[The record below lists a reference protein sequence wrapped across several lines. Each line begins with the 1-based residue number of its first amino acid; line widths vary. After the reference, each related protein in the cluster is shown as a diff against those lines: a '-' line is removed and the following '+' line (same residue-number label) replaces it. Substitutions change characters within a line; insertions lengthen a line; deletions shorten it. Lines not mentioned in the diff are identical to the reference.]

1 MLDQN
6 INTNITTE
14 KTRFDKVR
22 ENFFSER
29 TPLYTPFI
37 LCRQV
42 FSGGN
47 IPTCAEYNSNNTWN
61 FNGNNRCLNNN
72 NRYNSVF
79 RCRPVLDF
87 VQKNEKDNNNYLIPL
102 VELFELEK
110 QYYNGKPNAVKFRTN
125 YFHNIILL
133 WHKLNRQEL
142 TIGTTYRV
150 VIDIPK
156 IREIIYC
163 DYVDKLIQSF
173 FVKQINPI
181 LETKWFHKDSYS
193 CRKGKGVLKAVDT
206 FQQYLIETV
215 ENNETP
221 ENIYVASVDLK
232 NFFMSIDVKLAIQL
246 MSEFIERE
254 LHNHPRK
261 ELLLYLCNFLYNSN
275 YCSNYIDLANKNI
288 DKKLK
293 REKTL
298 IYNQPERGVPIGNWP
313 SQILGIFLTTFA
325 LNYLTKLG
333 YKFVHYTDDTAIIV
347 TDKEKYLSDIKLLE
361 QFYQDKLHLKLHPN
375 KRYLQHYSKGITFLG
390 RKIKVNRKLPSNRT
404 FYSLIGLLR
413 RYLILLKSDK
423 YNVKFATDFHNSFN
437 SYFGLLR
444 TTDSFRIRKTIINII
459 DKFQFFQYFKSN
471 KNIYSKI
478 NLKNIF
484 KQNNLYKKY
493 FKILK
498 INNVI
503 NKIKINLDNL
513 NNL

>member
-1 MLDQN
+1 MFFKLLDQN

-29 TPLYTPFI
+29 TPLYTPFT

-47 IPTCAEYNSNNTWN
+47 TSTCAEYNSNNTWN
-61 FNGNNRCLNNN
+61 FNANNRCLNNN

-110 QYYNGKPNAVKFRTN
+110 QCYNGKPNAVKFRTN

-163 DYVDKLIQSF
+163 DYADKLIQSF

-181 LETKWFHKDSYS
+181 LETKWFHNDSYS

-206 FQQYLIETV
+206 FQKYLQDTV
-215 ENNETP
+215 LDENIKLED
-221 ENIYVASVDLK
+221 IYVASIDIK
-232 NFFMSIDVKLAIQL
+232 NFFMSIDVKLATQL
-246 MSEFIERE
+246 MSEFIEHE

-261 ELLLYLCNFLYNSN
+261 ELLLYLCNFLYSAN
-275 YCSNYIDLANKNI
+275 YTTAYKNMAKPSIDA
-288 DKKLK
+288 KLPK
-293 REKTL
+293 EKTL

-313 SQILGIFLTTFA
+313 SQIIGNFLTTFV
-325 LNYLTKLG
+325 LNYLTELG
-333 YKFVHYTDDTAIIV
+333 YKFCHYTDDTVVIV
-347 TDKEKYLSDIKLLE
+347 TNKEKWLKDIKLIE
-361 QFYQDKLHLKLHPN
+361 KFYHDKLHLTVHPN
-375 KRYLQHYSKGITFLG
+375 KRYLQHYTKGIQFLG
-390 RKIKVNRKLPSNRT
+390 RKIKVDRKIPSSRT
-404 FYSLIGLLR
+404 IHSFVS
-413 RYLILLKSDK
+413 LLKKYIYDLNPKK
-423 YNVKFATDFHNSFN
+423 YNLKYALDFQNSFN
-437 SYFGLLR
+437 SFCGLSR
-444 TTDSFRIRKTIINII
+444 TMDNYQFRKALILNFKSSNFKR
-459 DKFQFFQYFKSN
+459 FFQMNTKTYN
-471 KNIYSKI
+471 KIILDSIY
-478 NLKNIF
+478 
-484 KQNNLYKKY
+484 KQNLLYKKY
-493 FKILK
+493 FQTLK
-498 INNVI
+498 LL
-503 NKIKINLDNL
+503 K
-513 NNL
+513 